1 MVQIHFPSQEIHNLF
16 AFAFLRR
23 GHVQHS
29 NSNVHNFVLLSNFP
43 YSFLLTLY
51 SSLFSLFV
59 VPSLIDDATALVR
72 SMVEGIYSICLP
84 SWPFQFL
91 ILNIIFWHSLGLIHN
106 LSSTQL
112 ILQPSFKMDAANTAF
127 PQVTRST
134 KHNINLSMTQQTSG
148 ISLEFDDISSAYPL
162 NTPLQSSLMVK
173 FPFSQDMAALAKN
186 SLVHKVRSC

>member
-72 SMVEGIYSICLP
+72 SMVEGIYSICLYLLT
-84 SWPFQFL
+84 FKFVY
-91 ILNIIFWHSLGLIHN
+91 HSDL
-106 LSSTQL
+106 
-112 ILQPSFKMDAANTAF
+112 F
-127 PQVTRST
+127 
-134 KHNINLSMTQQTSG
+134 
-148 ISLEFDDISSAYPL
+148 
-162 NTPLQSSLMVK
+162 
-173 FPFSQDMAALAKN
+173 N
-186 SLVHKVRSC
+186 S